1 MAVLGLHC
9 CMGYSLVSVF
19 GLLIAMASLAVKL
32 GLAGIGSCGTWA
44 QWLQLPGPRAELF
57 WRWA

>member
-19 GLLIAMASLAVKL
+19 RLLIVMASLAVKL
-32 GLAGIGSCGTWA
+32 GLVGIGRCGTWA
-44 QWLQLPGPRAELF
+44 QWLQLPGSRAGLF